1 MTHMYRTKL
10 YSDGNNMD
18 PGTVPPLLQ
27 GLTQVEEMLISSVI
41 PMMSVYKLPHGQ
53 IGYGGH
59 IINLPQDVSRFV
71 STLPRHPSDL
81 DFIVVRKATASGT
94 HKDFRV
100 RRSRVQHALQWLI
113 KNNSYYSATVLDNTV
128 LAELPEDGDLPS
140 PSVVTRADETE
151 DSDILFSNTS
161 VDTKFLPTFRPCY
174 SGLLQGEDSDR
185 SGTCLSYTCEPHQL
199 QSLFARDLSVGV
211 GPARLVVPS
220 CLLRAATQHPG
231 SSSPAS
237 LLRRS
242 SAGVIWMWMA
252 SLSNSSLGCL
262 AMSTTAVSS
271 HLMVWWSF
279 HACSATADFSSVPFR
294 QASWCSLSL
303 VSSLLLVSPM

>member
-1 MTHMYRTKL
+1 
-10 YSDGNNMD
+10 
-18 PGTVPPLLQ
+18 
-27 GLTQVEEMLISSVI
+27 
-41 PMMSVYKLPHGQ
+41 MS
-53 IGYGGH
+53 
-59 IINLPQDVSRFV
+59 N
-71 STLPRHPSDL
+71 
-81 DFIVVRKATASGT
+81 
-94 HKDFRV
+94 
-100 RRSRVQHALQWLI
+100 
-113 KNNSYYSATVLDNTV
+113 
-128 LAELPEDGDLPS
+128 
-140 PSVVTRADETE
+140 
-151 DSDILFSNTS
+151 ILFSNTS

-185 SGTCLSYTCEPHQL
+185 SGTCLSYACEPHQL

-237 LLRRS
+237 LLRHS

-271 HLMVWWSF
+271 HLMTTPSNGRRPQWLTWPGTPGSC
-279 HACSATADFSSVPFR
+279 CSRKPSTSR
-294 QASWCSLSL
+294 
-303 VSSLLLVSPM
+303 

>member
-1 MTHMYRTKL
+1 M
-10 YSDGNNMD
+10 
-18 PGTVPPLLQ
+18 
-27 GLTQVEEMLISSVI
+27 
-41 PMMSVYKLPHGQ
+41 
-53 IGYGGH
+53 
-59 IINLPQDVSRFV
+59 
-71 STLPRHPSDL
+71 
-81 DFIVVRKATASGT
+81 
-94 HKDFRV
+94 
-100 RRSRVQHALQWLI
+100 
-113 KNNSYYSATVLDNTV
+113 
-128 LAELPEDGDLPS
+128 
-140 PSVVTRADETE
+140 
-151 DSDILFSNTS
+151 SDILFSNTS
-161 VDTKFLPTFRPCY
+161 VDTKFLPTFRPCC

-185 SGTCLSYTCEPHQL
+185 SGTCLSYACELHQL

-220 CLLRAATQHPG
+220 CFLRAATQHPG

-279 HACSATADFSSVPFR
+279 HACSEKRYVDDTCCIVKKDATEGLLDHLNSVRPSIQLTVEAERDGMLPFLDTLLRRREDGHLDVTVYRKPTHTDRYLDFQSHHPPHVKRGLVRCLYDRARAIASTQDNLQKEEHHLSEVLRSNGYPGAFIRSAAWPPQREEDPQDLPSERSSPPLGDTAVHRRR
-294 QASWCSLSL
+294 QRGHQAG
-303 VSSLLLVSPM
+303 VQEV

>member
-1 MTHMYRTKL
+1 M
-10 YSDGNNMD
+10 
-18 PGTVPPLLQ
+18 
-27 GLTQVEEMLISSVI
+27 
-41 PMMSVYKLPHGQ
+41 
-53 IGYGGH
+53 
-59 IINLPQDVSRFV
+59 
-71 STLPRHPSDL
+71 
-81 DFIVVRKATASGT
+81 
-94 HKDFRV
+94 
-100 RRSRVQHALQWLI
+100 
-113 KNNSYYSATVLDNTV
+113 
-128 LAELPEDGDLPS
+128 
-140 PSVVTRADETE
+140 
-151 DSDILFSNTS
+151 SDILFSNTS

-185 SGTCLSYTCEPHQL
+185 SGTCLSYACEPHQL

-231 SSSPAS
+231 SSSPVS